1 MDPCERIIAEAL
13 TSGDHT
19 TGLRRVTCNV
29 AAVQQITCAC
39 GNILDQRTVI
49 VVEDSD
55 ERAVAAYCPECWPRA
70 KRMWNGYT
78 AVTWDSS
85 ETI

>member
-19 TGLRRVTCNV
+19 VGLRRVTCN
-29 AAVQQITCAC
+29 AAVVQQISCTC
-39 GNILDQRTVI
+39 GNILDQHTV
-49 VVEDSD
+49 VVIETPD
-55 ERAVAAYCPECWPRA
+55 ERVVAAYCPDCRRQA
-70 KRMWNGYT
+70 KRLWPGHT

-85 ETI
+85 EPL